1 MVCNL
6 KLPVGIDSFEKIRKN
21 EFYYIDKTKLI
32 EQLVETGG
40 EVTLFTRPRRFG
52 KTLNMSMLKAFLETG
67 ADVSLFEGLYIA
79 ENKALCDEYMGKYP
93 VIFLSLKSVEG
104 LNFEAAKYR
113 ITELIGR
120 EAQRFDFLLESDNL
134 SDDEKLQYKAI
145 TGMQNGKFS
154 MDEDILGS
162 SIQILSY
169 LLCRHFGQKAVI
181 LIDEYDVPLD
191 KAFENGYYREMVSL
205 IRGLFGMAL
214 KTNDSLAF
222 AVLTGCLRITK
233 ESIFTGLNNFKVL
246 SILDPRFD
254 EQFGFTDYEVKKI
267 LEDYGLASHFEETK
281 EWYDGYHFGKADI
294 YCPWDVINYVDQLKY
309 DQTAG
314 PQDFWSNSSGNAIVR
329 RLIDKAD
336 VSTKNEIERLIAGE
350 SIEKDVAPELTYDE
364 IDKSIENLWSV
375 LFTTGYLT
383 HKGRTESGKYRLVI
397 PNREVRNLFVK
408 KIREWLSDVTK
419 NDGETLD
426 KLCNAFVNK
435 ELEKIEEIFGDYL
448 WNTISI
454 RDTAVAKE
462 KKENFYHGILLGLL
476 GYKSSWLIKSNA
488 ESGTGYSDI
497 LVEVPTNRTGIVI
510 ELKYAENGD
519 LDAACEEALKQIKE
533 KDYVAKLKQD
543 GMKNFIRYG
552 IACFKKV
559 CKGMGSFLI
568 K

>member
-1 MVCNL
+1 MVSTL
-6 KLPVGIDSFEKIRKN
+6 KLPVGIDSFEKIRRN
-21 EFYYIDKTKLI
+21 NFYYIDKTKLI

-52 KTLNMSMLKAFLETG
+52 KTLNMSMLKAFFETG
-67 ADVSLFEGLYIA
+67 ADESLFDGLYIA
-79 ENKALCDEYMGKYP
+79 QNKALCEEHMGKYP

-104 LNFEAAKYR
+104 LKYEDAIYR
-113 ITELIGR
+113 ITELIGM
-120 EAQRFDFLLESDNL
+120 EAERFGFLEDSEYL
-134 SDDEKLQYKAI
+134 SENEKKRYKAI
-145 TGMQNGKFS
+145 IALKDGTNA
-154 MDEDILGS
+154 MDEKVLVS
-162 SIQILSY
+162 SLQILSQ
-169 LLCRHFGQKAVI
+169 LLYKHFGQKTVI

-191 KAFENGYYREMVSL
+191 KAFQNGYYKEMVSL

-214 KTNDSLAF
+214 KTNESLQF

-233 ESIFTGLNNFKVL
+233 ESIFTGLNNFKVM
-246 SILDPRFD
+246 SILDARFD
-254 EQFGFTDYEVKKI
+254 EQFGFTDNEVKKI
-267 LEDYGLASHFEETK
+267 LDDYDLASHFEETK

-309 DQTAG
+309 DKTAE

-329 RLIDKAD
+329 RFIDMAD
-336 VSTKNEIERLIAGE
+336 VSTKTEIERLIAGE

-364 IDKSIENLWSV
+364 RYKSIENLWSV

-383 HKGRTESGKYRLVI
+383 HNGRTESGKYCLVI
-397 PNREVRNLFVK
+397 PNREIRNLFVK
-408 KIREWLSDVTK
+408 KIKEWFSDVSK
-419 NDGETLD
+419 SDGKTLEE
-426 KLCNAFVNK
+426 LCSAFVN
-435 ELEKIEEIFGDYL
+435 EDAQKIEQIYGEYL

-476 GYKSSWLIKSNA
+476 GYKSNWLIKSNA
-488 ESGTGYSDI
+488 ESGIGYSDI

-510 ELKYAENGD
+510 ELKYAEDGD
-519 LDAACEEALKQIKE
+519 LDAACDKALKQIEE

-543 GMKNFIRYG
+543 GMDNFIKYG

-559 CKGMGSFLI
+559 CKVVC
-568 K
+568 

>member
-1 MVCNL
+1 MVSTL
-6 KLPVGIDSFEKIRKN
+6 KLPVGIENFEEIRRN
-21 EFYYIDKTKLI
+21 RFYYVDKTKLI

-40 EVTLFTRPRRFG
+40 KVTLFTRPRRFG
-52 KTLNMSMLKAFLETG
+52 KTLNMSMLRSFFETG
-67 ADVSLFEGLYIA
+67 SDVSLFDGLYIA
-79 ENKALCDEYMGKYP
+79 ENKALCEEYMGKYP

-104 LNFEAAKYR
+104 LNFEDARYR
-113 ITELIGR
+113 MIELISIEAERFGFLADSEHLSENDR
-120 EAQRFDFLLESDNL
+120 ERYKAMISLHNGTNAM
-134 SDDEKLQYKAI
+134 DEKVLI
-145 TGMQNGKFS
+145 
-154 MDEDILGS
+154 S
-162 SIQILSY
+162 SLRILSQ
-169 LLCRHFGQKAVI
+169 LLYKHFGKKTVI

-191 KAFENGYYREMVSL
+191 KAFQNGFYQEMVSL

-214 KTNDSLAF
+214 KTNDYLQF

-246 SILDPRFD
+246 SILDSRFD
-254 EQFGFTDYEVKKI
+254 EQFGFTDCEVKKI
-267 LEDYGLASHFEETK
+267 LEDYHLESHFEETK
-281 EWYDGYHFGKADI
+281 EWYDGYHFGKVDI

-309 DQTAG
+309 DPAAI

-336 VSTKNEIERLIAGE
+336 VSAKNEVERLIAGE
-350 SIEKDVAPELTYDE
+350 SIEKDVALELTYDE
-364 IDKSIENLWSV
+364 IDKSMENLWSV

-383 HKGRTESGKYRLVI
+383 HTGRTEAGKYRLVI

-408 KIREWLSDVTK
+408 KIREWFLDVSR
-419 NDGETLD
+419 NDGKTLEE
-426 KLCNAFVNK
+426 LCNAFVNK
-435 ELEKIEEIFGDYL
+435 DTEKIEQIFGDYL

-476 GYKSSWLIKSNA
+476 GYKASWLIKSNA

-519 LDAACEEALKQIKE
+519 MDAACEDALRQIEE
-533 KDYVAKLKQD
+533 KNYVAKLKQD
-543 GMKNFIRYG
+543 GMRNFIRYG
-552 IACFKKV
+552 IACFKKDCRV
-559 CKGMGSFLI
+559 AVR
-568 K
+568 

>member
-1 MVCNL
+1 MVSTL
-6 KLPVGIDSFEKIRKN
+6 KLPVGIENFEEIRRN
-21 EFYYIDKTKLI
+21 RFYYVDKTKLI

-40 EVTLFTRPRRFG
+40 KVTLFTRPRRFG
-52 KTLNMSMLKAFLETG
+52 KTLNMSMLRSFFEMGSDA
-67 ADVSLFEGLYIA
+67 SLFDGLYIA
-79 ENKALCDEYMGKYP
+79 ENKAFCEEYMGKYP

-104 LNFEAAKYR
+104 LTFEDARYR
-113 ITELIGR
+113 MIELISIEAERFGFLADSEHLSENER
-120 EAQRFDFLLESDNL
+120 ERYKAMISLHNGTNAM
-134 SDDEKLQYKAI
+134 DEKVLI
-145 TGMQNGKFS
+145 
-154 MDEDILGS
+154 S
-162 SIQILSY
+162 SLRILSQ
-169 LLCRHFGQKAVI
+169 LLYKHFGKKTVI

-191 KAFENGYYREMVSL
+191 KAFQNGFYQEMVSL

-214 KTNDSLAF
+214 KTNDYLQF

-246 SILDPRFD
+246 SILDSRFD

-267 LEDYGLASHFEETK
+267 LENYHLESHFEETK
-281 EWYDGYHFGKADI
+281 EWYDGYHFGKVDI

-309 DQTAG
+309 DPAAI

-336 VSTKNEIERLIAGE
+336 VSAKNEVERLIAGE
-350 SIEKDVAPELTYDE
+350 SIEKDVALELTYDE

-383 HKGRTESGKYRLVI
+383 HTGRTEAGKYRLVI

-408 KIREWLSDVTK
+408 KIREWFLDVSR
-419 NDGETLD
+419 NDGKTLEE
-426 KLCNAFVNK
+426 LCNAFVNK
-435 ELEKIEEIFGDYL
+435 DTEKIEQIFGDYL

-497 LVEVPTNRTGIVI
+497 LVEVPTNRTGMVI

-519 LDAACEEALKQIKE
+519 MDAACEDALRQIEE
-533 KDYVAKLKQD
+533 KNYVAKLKQD
-543 GMKNFIRYG
+543 GMRNFIRYG
-552 IACFKKV
+552 IACFKKDCRV
-559 CKGMGSFLI
+559 AVR
-568 K
+568 

>member
-1 MVCNL
+1 MVSTL
-6 KLPVGIDSFEKIRKN
+6 KLPVGIENFEEIRRN
-21 EFYYIDKTKLI
+21 RFYYVDKTKLI

-40 EVTLFTRPRRFG
+40 KVTLFTRPRRFG
-52 KTLNMSMLKAFLETG
+52 KTLNMSMLRSFFETG
-67 ADVSLFEGLYIA
+67 SDASLFDGLYIA
-79 ENKALCDEYMGKYP
+79 ENKALCEEYMGKYP

-104 LNFEAAKYR
+104 LTFEDARYR
-113 ITELIGR
+113 MIELISIEAERFGFLADSEHLSENER
-120 EAQRFDFLLESDNL
+120 ERYKAMISLHNGTNAM
-134 SDDEKLQYKAI
+134 DEKVLI
-145 TGMQNGKFS
+145 
-154 MDEDILGS
+154 S
-162 SIQILSY
+162 SLRILSQ
-169 LLCRHFGQKAVI
+169 LLYKHFGKKTVI

-191 KAFENGYYREMVSL
+191 KAFQNGFYQEMVSL

-214 KTNDSLAF
+214 KTNDYLQF

-246 SILDPRFD
+246 SILDSRFD
-254 EQFGFTDYEVKKI
+254 EQFGFTDCEVKKI
-267 LEDYGLASHFEETK
+267 LEDYHLESHFEETK
-281 EWYDGYHFGKADI
+281 EWYDGYHFGKVDI

-309 DQTAG
+309 DPAAI

-336 VSTKNEIERLIAGE
+336 VSAKNEVERLIAGE
-350 SIEKDVAPELTYDE
+350 SIEKDVALELTYDE

-383 HKGRTESGKYRLVI
+383 HTGRTEAGKYRLVI

-408 KIREWLSDVTK
+408 KIREWFLDISR
-419 NDGETLD
+419 NDGKTLEE
-426 KLCNAFVNK
+426 LCNAFVNK
-435 ELEKIEEIFGDYL
+435 DTEKIEQIFGDYL

-519 LDAACEEALKQIKE
+519 MDAACEDALRQIEE
-533 KDYVAKLKQD
+533 KNYVAKLKQD
-543 GMKNFIRYG
+543 GMRNFIRYG
-552 IACFKKV
+552 IACFKKDCRV
-559 CKGMGSFLI
+559 I
-568 K
+568 VR

>member
-169 LLCRHFGQKAVI
+169 LLCKHFGQKAVI

-329 RLIDKAD
+329 RFIDKAD
-336 VSTKNEIERLIAGE
+336 VSTKNEIECLIAGE

-408 KIREWLSDVTK
+408 KIREWFSDVTR

-426 KLCNAFVNK
+426 KLCNAFVNRDV
-435 ELEKIEEIFGDYL
+435 EKIEKIFGDYL

-497 LVEVPTNRTGIVI
+497 LIEVPDNRTGIVI
-510 ELKYAENGD
+510 ELKYAEDGD
-519 LDAACEEALKQIKE
+519 MDAACSEALRQIEE
-533 KDYVAKLKQD
+533 KDYIAKLKQD
-543 GMKNFIRYG
+543 GMRNFIKYG
-552 IACFKKV
+552 IACFKKD
-559 CKGMGSFLI
+559 CKVVLGE
-568 K
+568 

>member
-1 MVCNL
+1 MVNTL

-21 EFYYIDKTKLI
+21 GFYYVDKTKLI

-52 KTLNMSMLKAFLETG
+52 KTLNMSMLRAFFEMG
-67 ADVSLFEGLYIA
+67 ADASLFEGLHIA
-79 ENKALCDEYMGKYP
+79 ENKTICEEYMGRYP

-104 LNFEAAKYR
+104 LDFEAARYR
-113 ITELIGR
+113 ITELVGIEAERFGFLAESEFLSENER
-120 EAQRFDFLLESDNL
+120 ER
-134 SDDEKLQYKAI
+134 YKAI
-145 TGMQNGKFS
+145 IALHNGMNA
-154 MDEDILGS
+154 MDEKTLIS
-162 SIQILSY
+162 SLQVLSQ
-169 LLCRHFGQKAVI
+169 LLYKHFGKKTVI

-191 KAFENGYYREMVSL
+191 KAFQNGYYREMVSL
-205 IRGLFGMAL
+205 IRGFFGMAL
-214 KTNDSLAF
+214 KTNNCLQF

-246 SILDPRFD
+246 SILDSRSD
-254 EQFGFTDYEVKKI
+254 EQFGFTDGEVMKI
-267 LEDYGLASHFEETK
+267 MKDYNLETHFEETK
-281 EWYDGYHFGKADI
+281 EWYDGYHIGNADI

-309 DQTAG
+309 DPKSV

-329 RLIDKAD
+329 RFIDKAD

-350 SIEKDVAPELTYDE
+350 CIEKDVSPELTYDE
-364 IDKSIENLWSV
+364 IDKNIENLWSV

-408 KIREWLSDVTK
+408 KIKEWFSDVSK
-419 NDGETLD
+419 NDGKTLEEFSS
-426 KLCNAFVNK
+426 AFVNK
-435 ELEKIEEIFGDYL
+435 DTEKIEQIFGDYL

-488 ESGTGYSDI
+488 ESGIGYSDI
-497 LVEVPTNRTGIVI
+497 LVEVPVDRTGIVI
-510 ELKYAENGD
+510 ELKYAEDGD
-519 LDAACEEALKQIKE
+519 LDAACEKALQQIEE

-559 CKGMGSFLI
+559 CKVVVE
-568 K
+568 

>member
-1 MVCNL
+1 MVSTL
-6 KLPVGIDSFEKIRKN
+6 KLPVGIENFEEIRRN
-21 EFYYIDKTKLI
+21 RFYYVDKTKLI

-40 EVTLFTRPRRFG
+40 KVTLFTRPRRFG
-52 KTLNMSMLKAFLETG
+52 KTLNMSMLRSFFEMGSDA
-67 ADVSLFEGLYIA
+67 SLFDGLYIA
-79 ENKALCDEYMGKYP
+79 ENKALCEEYMGKYP

-104 LNFEAAKYR
+104 LNFEDARYR
-113 ITELIGR
+113 MIELISIEAERFGFLADSEHLSENER
-120 EAQRFDFLLESDNL
+120 ERYKAMISLHNGTNAM
-134 SDDEKLQYKAI
+134 DEKVLI
-145 TGMQNGKFS
+145 
-154 MDEDILGS
+154 S
-162 SIQILSY
+162 SLRILSQ
-169 LLCRHFGQKAVI
+169 LLYKHFGKKTVI

-191 KAFENGYYREMVSL
+191 KAFQNGFYQEMVSL

-214 KTNDSLAF
+214 KTNDYLQF

-246 SILDPRFD
+246 SILDSRFD

-267 LEDYGLASHFEETK
+267 LENYHLESHFEETK
-281 EWYDGYHFGKADI
+281 EWYDGYHFGKVDI

-309 DQTAG
+309 DPAAI

-336 VSTKNEIERLIAGE
+336 VSTKNEVERLIAGE
-350 SIEKDVAPELTYDE
+350 SIEKDVALELTYDE

-383 HKGRTESGKYRLVI
+383 HTGRTEAGKYRLVI

-408 KIREWLSDVTK
+408 KIREWFLDVSR
-419 NDGETLD
+419 NDGKTLEE
-426 KLCNAFVNK
+426 LCNAFVNK
-435 ELEKIEEIFGDYL
+435 DTEKIEQIFGDYL

-519 LDAACEEALKQIKE
+519 MDAACEDALRQIEE
-533 KDYVAKLKQD
+533 KNYVAKLKQD
-543 GMKNFIRYG
+543 GMRNFIRYG
-552 IACFKKV
+552 IACFKKDCRV
-559 CKGMGSFLI
+559 VVR
-568 K
+568 

>member
-281 EWYDGYHFGKADI
+281 EWYDGNHFGKADI

-309 DQTAG
+309 DQTAE

-408 KIREWLSDVTK
+408 KIREWFSDVTR

-426 KLCNAFVNK
+426 KLCNAFVNRDV
-435 ELEKIEEIFGDYL
+435 EKIEKIFGDYL

-476 GYKSSWLIKSNA
+476 GYKSSWLTKSNA

-497 LVEVPTNRTGIVI
+497 LIEVPDNRTGIVI
-510 ELKYAENGD
+510 ELKYAEDGD
-519 LDAACEEALKQIKE
+519 MDAACSEALRQIEE
-533 KDYVAKLKQD
+533 KDYIAKLKQD
-543 GMKNFIRYG
+543 GMRNFIKYG
-552 IACFKKV
+552 IACFKKD
-559 CKGMGSFLI
+559 CKVVLSE
-568 K
+568 